1 LPPPLPG
8 FDKRGQAPLPDLFF
22 STELIRQKSS
32 IKSQAMKPL
41 VTAIRFLAVTILYFG
56 SFVVVSGALLST
68 TPQEDAPT
76 DAGATL
82 IALLVVSL
90 INAAVWTYVIRRSGW
105 AGWKL
110 VLAVFVVFYGANTLM
125 PQIETAYFVTRLPP
139 GMLPRLFLAGLIIA
153 AIFAPLAVLILGK
166 RRPEANETR
175 LQILTGN
182 WPVKLTL
189 IVIAYVCL
197 YFTFGYFVA
206 WRSPAVRAYYGGSDP
221 ENFVAHMASLIRSE
235 PMLFLLQAVRALL
248 WTAIAIPVI
257 KMMKGAWWESGLAV
271 ALLFAVV
278 NSQLLI
284 PNPLM
289 PPEVRMAHLV
299 ETTTSN
305 FIFGWLIVLILRW
318 KIAGTQT
325 QARPV
330 TSH

>member
-1 LPPPLPG
+1 V
-8 FDKRGQAPLPDLFF
+8 
-22 STELIRQKSS
+22 KSS
-32 IKSQAMKPL
+32 IL
-41 VTAIRFLAVTILYFG
+41 TAIRFLAVTILYFG

-68 TPQEDAPT
+68 APNESAPADAR
-76 DAGATL
+76 ATL

-90 INAAVWTYVIRRSGW
+90 INAAVWTYVIRRSSW
-105 AGWKL
+105 TGWKL
-110 VLAVFVVFYGANTLM
+110 VLTVFLVFYVANTLM

-153 AIFAPLAVLILGK
+153 AVFAPFAVLIVGK
-166 RRPEANETR
+166 AKREADVTR
-175 LQILTGN
+175 VKILAGG
-182 WPVKLTL
+182 WAGKLAL
-189 IVIAYVCL
+189 IVLAYIVL
-197 YFTFGYFVA
+197 YFTFGYFIA
-206 WRSPAVRAYYGGSDP
+206 WRSPGVRTYYGGSDP
-221 ENFVAHMASLIRSE
+221 ENFVAHIASLLRSE
-235 PMLFLLQAVRALL
+235 PVLFLLQAVRALL
-248 WTAIAIPVI
+248 WTAIAVPVM

-318 KIAGTQT
+318 KVAGGQT

>member
-1 LPPPLPG
+1 M
-8 FDKRGQAPLPDLFF
+8 
-22 STELIRQKSS
+22 KSP
-32 IKSQAMKPL
+32 IL
-41 VTAIRFLAVTILYFG
+41 TAIRFLAVTILYFG

-68 TPQEDAPT
+68 APQEGAPADT
-76 DAGATL
+76 GTTL

-90 INAAVWTYVIRRSGW
+90 INAAVWAYVILRSSW
-105 AGWKL
+105 TGWKL
-110 VLAVFVVFYGANTLM
+110 IVTVSLVFYGANTLM

-153 AIFAPLAVLILGK
+153 AVFAPLAVLILGK
-166 RRPEANETR
+166 AKREADVTR
-175 LQILTGN
+175 VKILAGG
-182 WPVKLTL
+182 WAGKLAL
-189 IVIAYVCL
+189 IVVAYVVL

-221 ENFVAHMASLIRSE
+221 ENFVAHIASLLRTE

-248 WTAIAIPVI
+248 WTAIAVPVI

-284 PNPLM
+284 PNPMM
-289 PPEVRMAHLV
+289 PAEVRMAHLV

-318 KIAGTQT
+318 KVAGSQT